1 MRFIRVGICCLLAFA
16 VLAFGA
22 TEEWSQA
29 VLEVG
34 SAVLLVVW
42 AVRQYRKKTEYLS
55 IPPEFVPLCAFALVV
70 VLQLVFHLTA
80 SRYSTRIELQ
90 LLTTYLTVV
99 FLMSQAF
106 SRKEHWRAFVW
117 FVMSLGFFVSIFAIL
132 QSFTFNGKIYWFRVM
147 RFGGLPFGPYVNRN
161 HFAGFAEMV
170 IPFALVPLVLGKVRR
185 ERLFLV
191 ALFAVVPIVA
201 LLLSASRGGIVSFVV
216 QMVILFLLLIIR
228 RVRGTYVMIGGMVVL
243 SAVMAVSWI
252 GFDQVLTRFAGI
264 QNLEVSAGKRAAMRR
279 DTWRIFLDHRIIG
292 TGLGTL
298 QMIYPPYDSVYD
310 GKIVNHAHNDYLE
323 GLAETGLLGGLCC
336 LWFLGALLQNAL
348 KGMAA
353 LGGSFGSVLNLSGLV
368 ACSGILVHSLV
379 DFNLHIPA
387 NALLFFV
394 SAHMAAAR
402 LQPTFS
408 GAAPVHRR
416 GEELG
421 NTVVQPSWT
430 DGIMSPGGY
439 PS

>member
-1 MRFIRVGICCLLAFA
+1 MRFFRVGICCLLAFA

-22 TEEWSQA
+22 TEAWSQA

-34 SAVLLVVW
+34 AAVLLVVW
-42 AVRQYRKKTEYLS
+42 AIRQYRQKAEYLS
-55 IPPEFVPLCAFALVV
+55 ISPEFVPLCAFALVA

-80 SRYSTRIELQ
+80 SRFYTRIELQ
-90 LLTTYLTVV
+90 LLTTYLIVV
-99 FLMSQAF
+99 FLMSQSF
-106 SRKEHWRAFVW
+106 SRKGHWRAFAW
-117 FVMSLGFFVSIFAIL
+117 FVMTLGFFVSIFGIL
-132 QSFTFNGKIYWFRVM
+132 QSLTFNGKLYWFRVM

-170 IPFALVPLVLGKVRR
+170 IPVALVPLVLGKVRR

-216 QMVILFLLLIIR
+216 QMVILFLLLLIR
-228 RVRGTYVMIGGMVVL
+228 RVRSKYVIVGGMVVV

-252 GFDQVLTRFAGI
+252 GVQQVLTRFAGI

-279 DTWRIFLDHRIIG
+279 DTWRIFLDHPIIG

-323 GLAETGLLGGLCC
+323 GLAETGLIGGLCC
-336 LWFLGALLQNAL
+336 LWFLGVLLLNGL
-348 KGMAA
+348 KGMVA
-353 LGGSFGSVLNLSGLV
+353 LEGSFGSMLNLSGLV

-394 SAHMAAAR
+394 SAHMAAVR
-402 LQPTFS
+402 LQPADPAAEESQSHPKRKGKRKRWSAPS
-408 GAAPVHRR
+408 GQ
-416 GEELG
+416 
-421 NTVVQPSWT
+421 TV
-430 DGIMSPGGY
+430 
-439 PS
+439 